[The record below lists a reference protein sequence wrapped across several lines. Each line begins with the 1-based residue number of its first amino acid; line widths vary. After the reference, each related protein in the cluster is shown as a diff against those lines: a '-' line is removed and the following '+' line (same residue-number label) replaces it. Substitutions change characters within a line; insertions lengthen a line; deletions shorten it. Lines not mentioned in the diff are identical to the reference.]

1 MCLFNKIIAKVI
13 FYEFF
18 IKKRVFNWKNCKNIA
33 NISNKILKKT
43 ILFVYLQPK

>member
-18 IKKRVFNWKNCKNIA
+18 TKRVFNWKNCKNIA
-33 NISNKILKKT
+33 NIRNKILKKT